1 MKIENFRDI
10 SSINPAIKKGIIYRS
25 SALCLEK
32 DKQKVINF
40 LKQKNIGT
48 IIDLRAYREYAVCQY
63 SQIFFDNF
71 EIIDAPFDPWQQSKE
86 FIEKYTYGSHINIAY
101 RFFAIECKQSIKI
114 VMDTILNT
122 NRAVVIHCHAGKD
135 RTGVL
140 VSLLHLLTQAP
151 MEIVYTDY
159 LASQMDT
166 LKEYLQVFLDIVED
180 AGGVEQYLLS
190 CGLTN
195 EKINELKRKLIL

>member
-10 SSINPAIKKGIIYRS
+10 SSFNPRIQNGLIYRS
-25 SALCLEK
+25 SALCLK
-32 DKQKVINF
+32 SDKQQVINF
-40 LKQKNIGT
+40 LKRKNIGA

-63 SQIFFDNF
+63 SQVFFDNF

-101 RFFAIECKQSIKI
+101 RFFAMECKQSIKI
-114 VMDTILNT
+114 VLDTILKT
-122 NRAVVIHCHAGKD
+122 NKAVVIHCHAGKD

-140 VSLLHLLTQAP
+140 VSLLHFLAQTP
-151 MEIVYTDY
+151 MEVVYNDY
-159 LASQMDT
+159 LTSEMDT
-166 LKEYLQVFLDIVED
+166 KKEYLQVFLDIVKNT
-180 AGGVEQYLLS
+180 GGIEQYLLS

-195 EKINELKRKLIL
+195 EKIIKLKRKISE